1 MAVKVHEA
9 LARGLADCG
18 LDTMFGLIGD
28 ANLFLVDSFV
38 RQHHGTYVAAV
49 HEAGAVLM
57 ATGYARAAGR
67 VGVATVTH
75 GPGLTNTVT
84 ALVEGVRGRTP
95 LVLLAGDT
103 PVHDPVNVQNIDQRE
118 LVATTGAGFVQV
130 RTPESAVEDLAL
142 ALRRAALERR
152 PVVLNVPADFQ
163 WAEVGYAAVDRS
175 APAAA
180 PPAPDADDLDRA
192 VGVIAS
198 ARRPIVLAGRGAA
211 SPAARASVLRLAER
225 IGAPLATT
233 LKAKDLFRGEPF
245 DLGIFGT
252 VSTPVASETIA
263 RSDCVVALGAG
274 LNLFTTARGSLL
286 EGRAVVHCDV
296 DPAQIGNSATPVVG
310 VVGDSAVVADAICS
324 WLDEAGAAPSGFRSA
339 DLLEALRA
347 QSAEELPDRSTDT
360 TVDVRTALRRL
371 EGVLPFERT
380 LVTDAGRFMYEA
392 WRALSVRNPSDFV
405 PTMNFGS
412 IGLGVPTAI
421 GARYGAPERPVVLVT
436 GDGGFM
442 LGGLAEFS
450 TAVRLGVDLIV
461 VVLNDGGYGAEH
473 IQFRTRDMDPALS
486 LFAWPDLAGVAE
498 ALGGIG
504 VTVRRPAD
512 LAYVASVLTGRD
524 RPVLIDVRV
533 DPDEV
538 PNH

>member
-1 MAVKVHEA
+1 MKVHEA
-9 LARGLADCG
+9 IARGLVDAG
-18 LDTMFGLIGD
+18 TETLFGLIGD

-38 RQHHGTYVAAV
+38 RQRGTYVAAA

-57 ATGYARAAGR
+57 ATGYARASGR

-95 LVLLAGDT
+95 VVLLAGDT
-103 PVHDPVNVQNIDQRE
+103 PVHDPANVQNIEQRE

-130 RTPESAVEDLAL
+130 RTPDSAVDDLAL
-142 ALRRAALERR
+142 AFRRAALECR

-175 APAAA
+175 APTAS

-198 ARRPIVLAGRGAA
+198 ARRPIVLAGRGAIR
-211 SPAARASVLRLAER
+211 PAARASVLRLAER
-225 IGAPLATT
+225 IGAPVATT

-263 RSDCVVALGAG
+263 RSDCIVALGAG
-274 LNLFTTARGSLL
+274 LNPLTTGRGSLL

-296 DPAQIGNSATPVVG
+296 DPAHIGCSGVPVAG
-310 VVGDSAVVADAICS
+310 VVGDSAVVAEAICA
-324 WLDEAGAAPSGFRSA
+324 WLDEAGVQPSAFRSV
-339 DLLEALRA
+339 DLLHALQQ
-347 QSAEELPDRSTDT
+347 QSRGDPPDRSTDE

-371 EGVLPFERT
+371 EGVLPPERT

-392 WRALSVRNPSDFV
+392 WRALSVREPAHFV

-412 IGLGVPTAI
+412 IGLGLPAAI
-421 GARYGAPERPVVLVT
+421 GAAYGAPDRPVVLVT

-442 LGGLAEFS
+442 LGGLVEFS
-450 TAVRLGVDLIV
+450 TAVRHGVDLVV

-473 IQFRTRDMDPALS
+473 IQFRNRDMDPSLS

-498 ALGGIG
+498 ALGGTG
-504 VTVRRPAD
+504 TTVRRLAD
-512 LAYVASVLTGRD
+512 LDGLRPLLAARD
-524 RPVLIDVRV
+524 RPVLVDVRL
-533 DPDEV
+533 DPDQV
-538 PNH
+538 PGH

>member
-1 MAVKVHEA
+1 MKVHEA
-9 LARGLADCG
+9 LARGLADHG
-18 LDTMFGLIGD
+18 ADTVFGLIGD
-28 ANLFLVDSFV
+28 ANLFLVDSFA
-38 RQHHGTYVAAV
+38 RQQQGTYVAAV

-95 LVLLAGDT
+95 VVLLAGDT
-103 PVHDPVNVQNIDQRE
+103 AVHDPANLQNIEQRE
-118 LVATTGAGFVQV
+118 LVAATGAGFVQV
-130 RTPESAVEDLAL
+130 RTPESAVEDLGL
-142 ALRRAALERR
+142 AFRRALLERR

-163 WAEVGYAAVDRS
+163 WAETPYVAVDRTPPAVG
-175 APAAA
+175 APALD
-180 PPAPDADDLDRA
+180 PGDLDRA

-211 SPAARASVLRLAER
+211 HPAARASVLRLAER

-263 RSDCVVALGAG
+263 RSDCVVALGAS
-274 LNLFTTARGSLL
+274 LNPFTTARGSLL
-286 EGRAVVHCDV
+286 ESRALVHCDL
-296 DPAQIGNSATPVVG
+296 DPAQIGRSGTPAAAL
-310 VVGDSAVVADAICS
+310 VGDSAAAADAICR
-324 WLDEAGAAPSGFRSA
+324 WLDEAGVPPSGFRSPE
-339 DLLEALRA
+339 LLQRL
-347 QSAEELPDRSTDT
+347 AEESPVHPDRSTDA
-360 TVDVRTALRRL
+360 TVDVRTALQQL
-371 EGVLPFERT
+371 EDALPASRT
-380 LVTDAGRFMYEA
+380 LVTDGGRFMYEV
-392 WRALSVRNPSDFV
+392 WRRMSVREAGHFL
-405 PTMNFGS
+405 PTVHFGS
-412 IGLGVPTAI
+412 IGMGVGTAI
-421 GARYGAPERPVVLVT
+421 GARYGAPDRPVVLVT

-450 TAVRLGVDLIV
+450 TAVRLAVDLIV

-486 LFAWPDLAGVAE
+486 LFPWPDLAGVAE
-498 ALGGIG
+498 ALGGRG
-504 VTVRRPAD
+504 MTVRRLAD
-512 LAYVASVLTGRD
+512 LDALPALLADRD
-524 RPVLIDVRV
+524 RPVLVDVHL
-533 DPDEV
+533 DPDQV

>member
-1 MAVKVHEA
+1 MKVHEA
-9 LARGLADCG
+9 VARGLVDAGVDI
-18 LDTMFGLIGD
+18 LFGLIGD

-38 RQHHGTYVAAV
+38 RQRGTYVAAA

-84 ALVEGVRGRTP
+84 ALVEGARGRTP
-95 LVLLAGDT
+95 LLLIAGDT
-103 PVHDPVNVQNIDQRE
+103 AVHDSANLQNIDQRE
-118 LVATTGAGFVQV
+118 IATAAGAGFLML

-142 ALRRAALERR
+142 ALRRAVLERR
-152 PVVLNVPADFQ
+152 PVVLDVPADFQ
-163 WAEVGYAAVDRS
+163 WAETSYVAVDRTPAS
-175 APAAA
+175 PRAAA
-180 PPAPDADDLDRA
+180 PAADDLDRA
-192 VGVIAS
+192 VGVIAGS
-198 ARRPIVLAGRGAA
+198 RRPIVLAGRGAT
-211 SPAARASVLRLAER
+211 SPPARASLLRLAER

-263 RSDCVVALGAG
+263 RSDCIVALGAG

-296 DPAQIGNSATPVVG
+296 DPAQIGASGTSVVG
-310 VVGDSAVVADAICS
+310 LVGDSAAAADAICA
-324 WLDEAGAAPSGFRSA
+324 WLDEADVPPSGFRSP
-339 DLLEALRA
+339 DLLRRLAEQPSEA
-347 QSAEELPDRSTDT
+347 SDRGADS

-371 EGVLPFERT
+371 EDLLPSDRT
-380 LVTDAGRFMYEA
+380 LVTDGGRFMYEV
-392 WRALSVRNPSDFV
+392 WRQLSVREPHRFL
-405 PTMNFGS
+405 PTVHFGS
-412 IGLGVPTAI
+412 IGLGLPTAI
-421 GARYGAPERPVVLVT
+421 GAGYGAPDRPVVAVC

-442 LGGLAEFS
+442 LGGLTEFG
-450 TAVRLGVDLIV
+450 TAVRLGADLIV

-486 LFAWPDLAGVAE
+486 LFAWPDLARVAE
-498 ALGGIG
+498 ALGGTG
-504 VTVRRPAD
+504 ATVRGPAD
-512 LAYVASVLTGRD
+512 LDALGPLLESRD
-524 RPVLIDVRV
+524 RPVLVDVRL
-533 DPDEV
+533 DPDRV

>member
-1 MAVKVHEA
+1 MKVHEA
-9 LARGLADCG
+9 LARGLADFG
-18 LDTMFGLIGD
+18 TDTVFGLIGD

-38 RQHHGTYVAAV
+38 RGQNGTYVGAV

-57 ATGYARAAGR
+57 AGGYARSAGR

-103 PVHDPVNVQNIDQRE
+103 AVHDSANVQNIDQRE

-142 ALRRAALERR
+142 AFRRAVLERR

-163 WAEVGYAAVDRS
+163 WAETPYVAVDRT
-175 APAAA
+175 P
-180 PPAPDADDLDRA
+180 PPARAPGVDDADLDRA

-198 ARRPIVLAGRGAA
+198 ARRPIVLAGRGATR
-211 SPAARASVLRLAER
+211 PAARAAVLRLAER

-233 LKAKDLFRGEPF
+233 LKAKDLFRGEPY

-263 RSDCVVALGAG
+263 RSDCIVALGAG
-274 LNLFTTARGSLL
+274 LNPFTTARGSLL
-286 EGRAVVHCDV
+286 EGRAVVHCDI
-296 DPAQIGNSATPVVG
+296 DPAQIGGSGTPVVG
-310 VVGDSAVVADAICS
+310 VVGDSAAAADAICA
-324 WLDEAGAAPSGFRSA
+324 WLDEAGAAPSGFRSP
-339 DLLEALRA
+339 DLLRRL
-347 QSAEELPDRSTDT
+347 AEQPSGQADRSTDT
-360 TVDVRTALRRL
+360 TVDVHTALRRL
-371 EGVLPFERT
+371 DDVLPRDRT
-380 LVTDAGRFMYEA
+380 LVTDGGRFMYEA
-392 WRALSVRNPSDFV
+392 WRQLSVREPGHFL
-405 PTMNFGS
+405 PTVHFGS
-412 IGLGVPTAI
+412 IGLGLATAI
-421 GARYGAPERPVVLVT
+421 GARYGAPDRPVVAVC

-450 TAVRLGVDLIV
+450 TAVRHGIDLIV

-473 IQFRTRDMDPALS
+473 IQFRTREMDPALS

-498 ALGGIG
+498 ALGGTG
-504 VTVRRPAD
+504 VTVRQAAD
-512 LAYVASVLTGRD
+512 LDGLPALLSARD
-524 RPVLIDVRV
+524 RPVLVDVRL
-533 DPDEV
+533 DPDQV

>member
-1 MAVKVHEA
+1 MKVHEA
-9 LARGLADCG
+9 LARGLADSG
-18 LDTMFGLIGD
+18 VDTVFGLVGD

-38 RQHHGTYVAAV
+38 RQQHGTYVPAV
-49 HEAGAVLM
+49 HEAGALLM

-103 PVHDPVNVQNIDQRE
+103 AVHDPLNVQNIDQRE
-118 LVATTGAGFVQV
+118 LVATTGAGFLPV

-142 ALRRAALERR
+142 AFRRALLERR

-163 WAEVGYAAVDRS
+163 WAETPYVAVDRTP
-175 APAAA
+175 PAAR
-180 PPAPDADDLDRA
+180 PPALDDAALDRA
-192 VGVIAS
+192 VGVIAH

-211 SPAARASVLRLAER
+211 CPAARASVLRLAER

-263 RSDCVVALGAG
+263 RSDCVVAVGAG
-274 LNLFTTARGSLL
+274 LNPFTTARGSLL

-296 DPAQIGNSATPVVG
+296 DPAQIGGSATPVVG
-310 VVGDSAVVADAICS
+310 LVGDSAAAADAICA
-324 WLDEAGAAPSGFRSA
+324 WLDEARVAPSGFRSP
-339 DLLEALRA
+339 DLLQRLAQARA
-347 QSAEELPDRSTDT
+347 VHSDRSADAT
-360 TVDVRTALRRL
+360 TDVRTALRLL
-371 EGVLPFERT
+371 EEALPCDRT
-380 LVTDAGRFMYEA
+380 LVTDGGRFMYEV
-392 WRALSVRNPSDFV
+392 WRSLSVREPGHFL
-405 PTMNFGS
+405 PTVHFGS
-412 IGLGVPTAI
+412 IGLGLPTAI
-421 GARYGAPERPVVLVT
+421 GARYGAPDRPVVAVC

-442 LGGLAEFS
+442 LGGLAEFG
-450 TAVRLGVDLIV
+450 TAARLGVDLIV

-486 LFAWPDLAGVAE
+486 LFNWPDLAGVAE
-498 ALGGIG
+498 ALGGTG

-512 LAYVASVLTGRD
+512 LDGLPTLLAARD
-524 RPVLIDVRV
+524 RPVLVDVRL
-533 DPDEV
+533 DPDHV

>member
-1 MAVKVHEA
+1 VKVHQA
-9 LARGLADCG
+9 LARGLADAG
-18 LDTMFGLIGD
+18 VDTLFGLIGD

-38 RQHHGTYVAAV
+38 RQEGTYVGAV

-103 PVHDPVNVQNIDQRE
+103 AVHDAANLQNIDQRE
-118 LVATTGAGFVQV
+118 LVAVTGAGFVPV

-142 ALRRAALERR
+142 ALRRAVLERR
-152 PVVLNVPADFQ
+152 PVVLDLPADFQ
-163 WAEVGYAAVDRS
+163 WAETPYAAVDRTPLPDS
-175 APAAA
+175 APA
-180 PPAPDADDLDRA
+180 PDPADLDRA

-198 ARRPIVLAGRGAA
+198 ARRPIVLAGRGAIR
-211 SPAARASVLRLAER
+211 PQARASVLRLAER

-252 VSTPVASETIA
+252 VSTPVASDTIA
-263 RSDCVVALGAG
+263 RSDCIVALGAG

-296 DPAQIGNSATPVVG
+296 DRAQIGSSATPVTG
-310 VVGDSAVVADAICS
+310 VVGDSAVVADEICA
-324 WLDEAGAAPSGFRSA
+324 WLDEAGVAPSGFRSA
-339 DLLEALRA
+339 GLRQALREQA
-347 QSAEELPDRSTDT
+347 AEGPADRSTDT
-360 TVDVRTALRRL
+360 TVDIRTALRRL
-371 EGVLPFERT
+371 EDALPPERT

-392 WRALSVRNPSDFV
+392 WRGLRVREPAHFL

-412 IGLGVPTAI
+412 IGLGLPVAI
-421 GARYGAPERPVVLVT
+421 GARYGAPGRPVVLVT

-450 TAVRLGVDLIV
+450 TAVREGVDLTVI
-461 VVLNDGGYGAEH
+461 VLNDGGYGAEH
-473 IQFRTRDMDPALS
+473 IQFRNRDMDPALS
-486 LFAWPDLAGVAE
+486 LLAWPDLAAVARSMGGV
-498 ALGGIG
+498 G
-504 VTVRRPAD
+504 VRVRRLAD
-512 LAYVASVLTGRD
+512 LDAAAAALASRE
-524 RPVLIDVRV
+524 RPVLLDVHL
-533 DPDEV
+533 DPDLV